1 MASHLAVRAIED
13 AVKHG
18 KAIIKFLSANDVG
31 ATRSN
36 QSGFLLP
43 KGAWELYS
51 PHAPKRGENLKST
64 VSVLWP
70 NGSITQSCVTWY
82 GRAKSEY
89 RLTGGFNSE
98 FPFIDADSVGSLLV
112 LVPVNHANF
121 VAYVLDTDDDIAD
134 VQAALGLEV
143 IDVWGVYN
151 PAGAALPET
160 ENECIDRQFREFA
173 AKISGWPNTESIS
186 GATRSALLQ
195 CIRDFIRKTADAKLV
210 DLMEQEFR
218 LFKLVERQLCGPEI
232 QRVFASVDDFVRT
245 ASSIMNRRKSRA
257 GWSLE
262 NHVAHLLTEAGIPF
276 APRASEIDGEPDILI
291 PSIEAYNDKRF
302 PVEKLC
308 MVGVKTTCKDRWRQ
322 VLKEG
327 KRVPAKHILTMQRGI
342 SSKQLLEMKLASV
355 TLIVPEALHKEY
367 PKVPGVKL
375 VKVAEFI
382 DWAGKLV
389 KV

>member
-18 KAIIKFLSANDVG
+18 KAIVKFLSANDVG
-31 ATRSN
+31 ATRSH

-51 PHAPKRGENLKST
+51 PHAPKKGQNLKSMVT
-64 VSVLWP
+64 VLWP
-70 NGSITQSCVTWY
+70 NGSTTQSCVTWY

-89 RLTGGFNSE
+89 RLTGGFDSE
-98 FPFIDADSVGSLLV
+98 FPYIDSDSVGSLLV
-112 LVPVNHANF
+112 LVPVDHANF
-121 VAYVLDTDDDIAD
+121 IAYVLDTDDDIAD
-134 VQAALGLEV
+134 VQAALGLE
-143 IDVWGVYN
+143 IIEVWGVYH
-151 PAGAALPET
+151 PAGMVQPET
-160 ENECIDRQFREFA
+160 ENQCIDRQFREFA
-173 AKISGWPNTESIS
+173 ARVEGWPRTGAIS
-186 GATRSALLQ
+186 EATRTALQQ
-195 CIRDFIRKTADAKLV
+195 CIRGYIRNTADAKLV
-210 DLMEQEFR
+210 DYMEKEFQ

-232 QRVFASVDDFVRT
+232 HRVFGSVDDFVRT

-262 NHVAHLLTEAGIPF
+262 NHVASLLTEAGVPF

-291 PSIEAYNDKRF
+291 PSVDAYNDKSF
-302 PVEKLC
+302 PVERLC

-327 KRVPAKHILTMQRGI
+327 KRIPSKHILTMQRGI
-342 SSKQLLEMKLASV
+342 SAKQLLEMKTANV
-355 TLIVPEALHKEY
+355 TLIVPEALQKHY
-367 PKVPGVKL
+367 PEVPGVKL
-375 VKVAEFI
+375 VRVAEFI
-382 DWAGKLV
+382 EWAGKIS